1 MRVLPL
7 LVVGLISVGKMS
19 AQIPPRVPSHA
30 HTSFSCNYT
39 GQNSPM
45 VTCNYVASSSNGHA
59 ERVVDRILKPIGL
72 LRNFNVMECANTR
85 NCFATVVQG
94 QRFIIYDG
102 AFMQRIEEETDTDW
116 SAISIMAH
124 EIGHHLQGHTIDG
137 KGARP
142 QKEIEADKFSGF
154 VLHQLGASMEESF
167 AAIRALGSEH
177 PTATHPARAAR
188 LEAIRK
194 GWLEA
199 DEIYPRVATGRTNAP
214 IASKPVAQR
223 PVTTRP
229 ATAPPTVTVTEM
241 SGHRNPEAASAATTA
256 RTARPVASKPAVIA
270 AKRVGCVSGNCTDGY
285 GAFVTPNRERYVGEF
300 AEGDKHG
307 QGIQYYADGKLKYKG
322 AFRDDERAGFGTYYF
337 RNGDRYVGQFAEN
350 APNGKGTY
358 HFSDGDRFVGVFKE
372 GKRNGYGVLYDSD
385 GDKQEA
391 GQYEDDEL
399 VN

>member
-1 MRVLPL
+1 MRVHTL
-7 LVVGLISVGKMS
+7 LVVGLISVGKLS
-19 AQIPPRVPSHA
+19 AQTPAHSHSQSQA
-30 HTSFSCNYT
+30 SFTCNYT
-39 GQNSPM
+39 GQRSAL
-45 VTCNYVASSSNGHA
+45 VTCNYTASPSNGHA

-72 LRNFNVMECANTR
+72 LRNFNVIECANTQ

-102 AFMQRIEEETDTDW
+102 AFMQRIEDVTDTDW

-154 VLHQLGASMEESF
+154 VLHQLGASLEESF

-199 DEIYPRVATGRTNAP
+199 DEIYPRLASGRTNAP
-214 IASKPVAQR
+214 IASKPVTQR
-223 PVTTRP
+223 AVTTQP
-229 ATAPPTVTVTEM
+229 AKAPPSVTEM
-241 SGHRNPEAASAATTA
+241 SDHPNPEATA
-256 RTARPVASKPAVIA
+256 ISMAPRPIPNKPAVIPA
-270 AKRVGCVSGNCTDGY
+270 NQAGCVSGNCTDGY
-285 GAFVTPNRERYVGEF
+285 GTFIAPTRERYVGEF
-300 AEGDKHG
+300 VEGDKHG
-307 QGIQYYADGKLKYKG
+307 QGIQYYPDGKVKYKG
-322 AFRDDERAGFGTYYF
+322 SFQDDERAGFGTYYF

-358 HFSDGDRFVGVFKE
+358 HFSDGDRFVGGFRE
-372 GKRNGYGVLYDSD
+372 GKRHGYGVLYDSD

-399 VN
+399 IN

>member
-1 MRVLPL
+1 MRVLTL
-7 LVVGLISVGKMS
+7 LVVGLISMGKLS
-19 AQIPPRVPSHA
+19 AQNPARSLPQKQV
-30 HTSFSCNYT
+30 SFTCNYT
-39 GQNSPM
+39 GQKSPM
-45 VTCNYVASSSNGHA
+45 VTCNYVATPSNGHA

-72 LRNFNVMECANTR
+72 LRNFNVMECANTQ
-85 NCFATVVQG
+85 NCFATVVAG

-154 VLHQLGASMEESF
+154 VLHQLGASLEESF

-177 PTATHPARAAR
+177 PTSTHPARADR
-188 LEAIRK
+188 LDAIKK

-199 DEIYPRVATGRTNAP
+199 DEIYPRSGSARTNAP

-223 PVTTRP
+223 RVGTRP
-229 ATAPPTVTVTEM
+229 ATAPPSVTEM
-241 SGHRNPEAASAATTA
+241 SDHPNPEAASAATTT
-256 RTARPVASKPAVIA
+256 RSTRPVASKPAVVA
-270 AKRVGCVSGNCTDGY
+270 ANRVGCLSGNCADGY
-285 GAFVTPNRERYVGEF
+285 GTYVTPNRERYVGEF
-300 AEGDKHG
+300 VDGDKHG
-307 QGIQYYADGKLKYKG
+307 QGIQYYADGKMKYKG
-322 AFRDDERAGFGTYYF
+322 AFGDNERAGFGTYYF

-350 APNGKGTY
+350 APNGKGVY
-358 HFSDGDRFVGVFKE
+358 YFSDGDRFVGLFKE
-372 GKRNGYGVLYDSD
+372 GKRHGYGVLYDSD